1 MKKIIICLLI
11 LAVNL
16 LTACVREDYFG
27 RSGFKQIRYLT
38 LENQSGATRI
48 IEDSLII
55 RITVSSNA
63 DLTRLRP
70 DSVLLSTYATLIP
83 GKETYRDFTTPQV
96 YRVQAEDGSEASYS
110 VIVTKEGANPQLE
123 NSTLDAWYTPPGKN
137 YEEPGAD
144 ASTIWAS
151 GNAGVVT
158 INTANVTPV
167 VIAGSDK
174 AARLV
179 TKDLGSLGQLVG
191 QRMGAGSIFT
201 GKFELDIANPLNSTK
216 FGIPFSARPVS
227 FSVEYTYQPGTPYR
241 NNRGQ
246 ELSKPDSCDIY
257 LLLENREQVSPRRVA
272 TAWFR
277 SPVSV
282 SSFQRITVPLV
293 YGALPP
299 SAPSYSIPVNGLY
312 GDANTKVTHLTWVA
326 ASSASGALFEGGTNS
341 TLTVN
346 NLTLNY

>member
-1 MKKIIICLLI
+1 MKQITGILLVTLLLI
-11 LAVNL
+11 
-16 LTACVREDYFG
+16 TACVKEDYFG
-27 RSGFKQIRYLT
+27 RSSFKQIRYFS
-38 LENQSGATRI
+38 LENQSGSTRI

-55 RITVSSNA
+55 RITVSSTA
-63 DLTRLRP
+63 DLKNLRH

-96 YRVQAEDGSEASYS
+96 YRVQAEDGSEAAYS
-110 VIVTKEGANPQLE
+110 VIVTQEGANPQLE
-123 NSTLDAWYTPPGKN
+123 NASLDAWYTPAGKS

-158 INTANVTPV
+158 INTANVTGV
-167 VIAGSDK
+167 TIAGTDK
-174 AARLV
+174 AAKLV

-201 GKFELDIANPLNSTK
+201 GAFVLDIANPLNSTK

-227 FSVEYTYQPGTPYR
+227 FSVDYTYQPGTPYR

-257 LLLENREQVSPRRVA
+257 LLLENREQASPQRVA

-277 SPVSV
+277 SPSVV

-293 YGALPP
+293 YGNLPA
-299 SAPSYSIPVNGLY
+299 SAPAYSFPANGLF
-312 GDANTKVTHLTWVA
+312 GEANTKVTHLTWVA
-326 ASSASGALFEGGTNS
+326 ASSASGALFEGGVNS
-341 TLTVN
+341 TLVIN
-346 NLTLNY
+346 NLKLNY